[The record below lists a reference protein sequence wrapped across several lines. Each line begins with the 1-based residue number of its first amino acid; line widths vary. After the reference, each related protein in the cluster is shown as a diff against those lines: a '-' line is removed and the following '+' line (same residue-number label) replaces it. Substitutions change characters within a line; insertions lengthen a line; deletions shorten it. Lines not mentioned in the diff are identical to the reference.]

1 MMSVL
6 RAKFH
11 RIKGQRLA
19 VIRLVFACFSLMIL
33 GFAGKRDCDF
43 GLTPAHFPRPE
54 YNDGIVRLNP
64 YRVTLGRQLFY
75 DPILS
80 QDSSVSC
87 ASCHSPFHAFAHV
100 DHDLSHGIHDSIL
113 DRNAPALFNLAW
125 SRFFMWD
132 GAIHRLDAQPLAPI
146 TSAREMGSDL
156 KTVLLR
162 LNQSPYKKWIKR
174 KGLGDSFSSD
184 LLLAALRDFQLTLV
198 SATSRY
204 DSMAMG
210 MLAFSDQENRGYLQ
224 FKKHCSSCHH
234 EPLFN
239 QKGFEKN
246 GLPAGRKQDH
256 SLDLGRMLV
265 TGNSED
271 SLKFKVPSLR
281 NLRYTYPY
289 MHDGRFKNLQ
299 GVLKH
304 YQGVFGFSD
313 YEKQDIIAF
322 LLTLND
328 PRFVQ
333 DPMHH
338 FSSIKILQ

>member
-1 MMSVL
+1 MGLLL
-6 RAKFH
+6 RKLSGIEW
-11 RIKGQRLA
+11 RRMA
-19 VIRLVFACFSLMIL
+19 VIRTTFACLSLFLL
-33 GFAGKRDCDF
+33 GFVSRF
-43 GLTPAHFPRPE
+43 GRVVGPVPAHFPRPE
-54 YNDGIVRLNP
+54 FNEGKLQLNP
-64 YRVTLGRQLFY
+64 YRVELGRHLFY

-80 QDSSVSC
+80 KDNSISC

-100 DHDLSHGIHDSIL
+100 DHDLSHGIQDSIL

-132 GAIHRLDAQPLAPI
+132 GAVHRLDVQPLAPI

-162 LNQSPYKKWIKR
+162 LNQSPYKNWIKR
-174 KGLGDSFSSD
+174 KGLGDSFSTD

-210 MLAFSDQENRGYLQ
+210 SVVFSEQENRGYVQ
-224 FKKHCSSCHH
+224 FKKHCSNCHR

-239 QKGFEKN
+239 QKGFENN
-246 GLPAGRKQDH
+246 GLLAGKRQNH
-256 SLDLGRMLV
+256 TFDLGRMLV

-304 YQGVFGFSD
+304 YQGVFGFSND
-313 YEKQDIIAF
+313 EKQDIVAF

-328 PRFVQ
+328 PHFVQ
-333 DPMHH
+333 DKRHH
-338 FSSIKILQ
+338 FPHGKILQ